1 MDSTLLTGVI
11 VGAAIALVGFLIT
24 YFSGKKLAAAALTD
38 AESKAKA
45 IVNDAEHKAEGIK
58 KTKID
63 EAEDKFREM
72 KRKAEAERDSK
83 EAKLK
88 NAEKELRKREEGI
101 DQKLEVI
108 SKKEKQVAT
117 LESDLQGKA
126 KQIEVKTKQV
136 SEILDEQTIRLERIT
151 GMSREDAK
159 KFLVDNMIN
168 EAKADAAQLVK
179 DVRDEAK
186 LNARK
191 EAQRIVL
198 MAIQRTA
205 SDHCVESTVSVV
217 NLQSEE
223 MKGRIIGREGR
234 NIRAF
239 EAATGIDLIID
250 DTPEAVVISGFDP
263 FRREVART
271 SLERLMGDG
280 RIHPARIEE
289 VVEKVRKELEEEIV
303 RVGENALMELGIHNI
318 HPEMVRYIG
327 KMKYRS
333 SYGQNLLAHSI
344 EVGFLTGIMANEL
357 GLDVNLAKRA
367 GLLHDIGKTIDRELE
382 GPHALLGM
390 ELVKKY
396 KEHPLV
402 VNAVGAHHDDIE
414 MESPIA
420 VLVQAADSISG
431 ARPGARRESLENY
444 IKRLQQLEEIATS
457 FDGVTKTYAIQAG
470 REVRVMIE
478 PDRIDDLRADQLAT
492 DIATRIESEMEYPGQ
507 IKVTVVRERRSTA
520 IAK

>member
-1 MDSTLLTGVI
+1 MDPTIMGI
-11 VGAAIALVGFLIT
+11 AVGALVALVGFLIT
-24 YFSGKKLAAAALTD
+24 YLSGKKMAAAAIAEAESRAKMIIDD
-38 AESKAKA
+38 AEKKG
-45 IVNDAEHKAEGIK
+45 EGIK
-58 KTKID
+58 RTKID
-63 EAEDKFREM
+63 EADDKFREL
-72 KRKAEAERDSK
+72 KRKAEADRDAK
-83 EAKLK
+83 DAKLR
-88 NAEKELRKREEGI
+88 ALEKEIRKREEGI

-108 SKKEKQVAT
+108 TKKEKQVAS
-117 LESDLQGKA
+117 LEADVTKKA
-126 KQIEVKTKQV
+126 QQIDGKTK
-136 SEILDEQTIRLERIT
+136 EIDVLLEEQNMRLERIT

-159 KFLVDNMIN
+159 KFLVDNMVN
-168 EAKADAAQLVK
+168 EAKASGAQLVK

-271 SLERLMGDG
+271 ALERLMGDG

-289 VVEKVRKELEEEIV
+289 VVDKVRKELEEEMV

-344 EVGFLTGIMANEL
+344 EVGFLTAIMANEL

-367 GLLHDIGKTIDRELE
+367 GLLHDIGKCIDREIE

-420 VLVQAADSISG
+420 VLVQSADSISG

-478 PDRIDDLRADQLAT
+478 PDRIDDLRADQLAN
-492 DIATRIESEMEYPGQ
+492 DIAVRIESEMEYPGQ
-507 IKVTVVRERRSTA
+507 IKVTVIRERRSVS

>member
-88 NAEKELRKREEGI
+88 NVEKELRKREEGI

-303 RVGENALMELGIHNI
+303 RVSENALMELGIHNI

>member
-1 MDSTLLTGVI
+1 MEPTVLGVMI
-11 VGAAIALVGFLIT
+11 GATVALVGFVIT
-24 YFSGKKLAAAALTD
+24 YFSGKKLAAAAISEADTRAKSILD
-38 AESKAKA
+38 EAEKKG
-45 IVNDAEHKAEGIK
+45 EGIK
-58 KTKID
+58 RTKLD
-63 EAEDKFREM
+63 EADDKFREL
-72 KRKAEAERDSK
+72 KRKAESDRDSK
-83 EAKLK
+83 EAKLRSV
-88 NAEKELRKREEGI
+88 EREIQKREEGI
-101 DQKLEVI
+101 DQTLEVI
-108 SKKEKQVAT
+108 NKKEKQVAG
-117 LESDLQGKA
+117 LEMDLQR
-126 KQIEVKTKQV
+126 KQQQIDSKVK
-136 SEILDEQTIRLERIT
+136 EINTLLDEQNVRLERIT

-159 KFLVDNMIN
+159 KFLVDNMVN
-168 EAKADAAQLVK
+168 EAKADAAQHVK

-186 LNARK
+186 QNARK

-263 FRREVART
+263 FRREVARA

-318 HPEMVRYIG
+318 HQEMVRYIG

-344 EVGFLTGIMANEL
+344 EVGFLTAIMANEL

-367 GLLHDIGKTIDRELE
+367 GLLHDIGKCIDREIE

-431 ARPGARRESLENY
+431 SRPGARRESLENY

-478 PDRIDDLRADQLAT
+478 PDRIDDLRADQLAN

-507 IKVTVVRERRSTA
+507 IKVTVIRERRSVS

>member
-1 MDSTLLTGVI
+1 MDPTILGIV
-11 VGAAIALVGFLIT
+11 VGAAVALVGFLIT
-24 YFSGKKLAAAALTD
+24 YMSGKKLSAAAIAE
-38 AESKAKA
+38 AESRSKS
-45 IVNDAEHKAEGIK
+45 IIDEAEKKAEGIK
-58 KTKID
+58 RTKID
-63 EAEDKFREM
+63 EADDKFREM
-72 KRKAEAERDSK
+72 KRKFEAERDSK
-83 EAKLK
+83 ESKLK
-88 NAEKELRKREEGI
+88 GLEKELRKREEGI

-108 SKKEKQVAT
+108 TKKEKSVQSLEADLTKKAQT
-117 LESDLQGKA
+117 LET
-126 KQIEVKTKQV
+126 KTK
-136 SEILDEQTIRLERIT
+136 EIDVLLEEQNIRLERIT

-159 KFLVDNMIN
+159 KFLVDNMVN
-168 EAKADAAQLVK
+168 EAKAAAAQLVK

-271 SLERLMGDG
+271 ALERLMGDG

-344 EVGFLTGIMANEL
+344 EVGFLTAIMANEL

-367 GLLHDIGKTIDRELE
+367 GLLHDIGKCIDREIE

-492 DIATRIESEMEYPGQ
+492 DIADRIESEMEYPGQ
-507 IKVTVVRERRSTA
+507 IKVTVIRERRSVA

>member
-1 MDSTLLTGVI
+1 MDSSLLTGVI

-72 KRKAEAERDSK
+72 KRKFESERDSK
-83 EAKLK
+83 EAKVK
-88 NAEKELRKREEGI
+88 NLEKELRKREEGI

-108 SKKEKQVAT
+108 TKKEKQVAT
-117 LESDLQGKA
+117 LETDLQGKV
-126 KQIEVKTKQV
+126 KQIETKSKQV
-136 SEILDEQTIRLERIT
+136 DELLDEQTVRLERIT

-159 KFLVDNMIN
+159 KFLIDNMIN

-289 VVEKVRKELEEEIV
+289 VVEKVRKELEEEVV

-390 ELVKKY
+390 ELVKKF

-478 PDRIDDLRADQLAT
+478 PDRIDDLRADQLAN
-492 DIATRIESEMEYPGQ
+492 DIAGRIESEMEYPGQ

>member
-1 MDSTLLTGVI
+1 MDSSLLTGVI

-72 KRKAEAERDSK
+72 KRKFESERDSK
-83 EAKLK
+83 EAKVK
-88 NAEKELRKREEGI
+88 NLEKELRKREEGI

-108 SKKEKQVAT
+108 TKKEKQVAT
-117 LESDLQGKA
+117 LETDLQGKV
-126 KQIEVKTKQV
+126 KQIEAKSKQID
-136 SEILDEQTIRLERIT
+136 ELLDEQTIRLERIT

-159 KFLVDNMIN
+159 KFLIDNMIN
-168 EAKADAAQLVK
+168 EAKADAAQMVK

-289 VVEKVRKELEEEIV
+289 VVEKVRKELEEEVV

-478 PDRIDDLRADQLAT
+478 PDRIDDLRADQLAN
-492 DIATRIESEMEYPGQ
+492 DIAGRIESEMEYPGQ

>member
-45 IVNDAEHKAEGIK
+45 IVSDAEHKADGIK

-72 KRKAEAERDSK
+72 KRKAEADRDSK

-88 NAEKELRKREEGI
+88 NVEKELRKREEGI

-117 LESDLQGKA
+117 LDVDLQSKA
-126 KQIEVKTKQV
+126 KQIEAKTAQV
-136 SEILDEQTIRLERIT
+136 SEILDEQTTRLERIT

-179 DVRDEAK
+179 DIRDEAK

-357 GLDVNLAKRA
+357 GLDVSLAKRA
-367 GLLHDIGKTIDRELE
+367 GLLHDGQTTFFQ
-382 GPHALLGM
+382 
-390 ELVKKY
+390 
-396 KEHPLV
+396 
-402 VNAVGAHHDDIE
+402 VGW
-414 MESPIA
+414 
-420 VLVQAADSISG
+420 
-431 ARPGARRESLENY
+431 
-444 IKRLQQLEEIATS
+444 
-457 FDGVTKTYAIQAG
+457 
-470 REVRVMIE
+470 
-478 PDRIDDLRADQLAT
+478 
-492 DIATRIESEMEYPGQ
+492 
-507 IKVTVVRERRSTA
+507 
-520 IAK
+520 

>member
-1 MDSTLLTGVI
+1 MDSSLLTGVI

-72 KRKAEAERDSK
+72 KRKFESERDSK
-83 EAKLK
+83 EAKVK
-88 NAEKELRKREEGI
+88 NLEKELRKREEGI

-108 SKKEKQVAT
+108 TKKEKQVAT
-117 LESDLQGKA
+117 LETDLQGKV
-126 KQIEVKTKQV
+126 KQIETKSKQV
-136 SEILDEQTIRLERIT
+136 DELLDEQTIRLERIT

-159 KFLVDNMIN
+159 KFLIDNMIN
-168 EAKADAAQLVK
+168 EAKADAAQMVK

-289 VVEKVRKELEEEIV
+289 VVEKVRKELEEEVV

-478 PDRIDDLRADQLAT
+478 PDRIDDLRADQLAN
-492 DIATRIESEMEYPGQ
+492 DIAGRIESEMEYPGQ